1 MLGLTTPRTT
11 AETIKLLVE
20 QPLMAIVL
28 FILAVVV
35 ARLTEPMRARSR
47 NKPPAPFSHTIY
59 WTVGIILAI
68 FVVIMIST
76 YLKIQQLMG

>member
-11 AETIKLLVE
+11 AETFKLLVAN
-20 QPLMAIVL
+20 PLMFIVL
-28 FILAVVV
+28 FILAFVV
-35 ARLTEPMRARSR
+35 ARLTEPIRARSR

-68 FVVIMIST
+68 FIGIMITT
-76 YLKIQQLMG
+76 YVSYKQFMG